1 MPYNFPKFKNTTDSL
16 GRVRD
21 TLCESHG
28 VANISDLRQP
38 RNVQL
43 GFLVK
48 VKEMLQ
54 ANESQNANQ
63 IMIGASLF
71 IQHEIAKTY
80 GMRSANNSTLHSELH
95 NVTGHTK
102 EAPIT
107 TKNQLKAA
115 KAFQTY
121 LVSVAYVEGNKDKE
135 LLERHA
141 FSDIDGFNLND
152 CVVNCNAFVT
162 NVSEKNQ
169 EEIKA
174 AEAKAEQ
181 KRLAEAAK
189 KNGESGGLFSW
200 LGAGNAQNT
209 QDKTQTKD
217 VKQGFGL

>member
-1 MPYNFPKFKNTTDSL
+1 MPYSFPKFKSTTDAL
-16 GRVRD
+16 GDVRD
-21 TLCESHG
+21 TLCESHS

-54 ANESQNANQ
+54 AKAPQNANQ

-80 GMRSANNSTLHSELH
+80 SARSANNSTLHNELH
-95 NVTGHTK
+95 KVTGHTK
-102 EAPIT
+102 KAPME
-107 TKNQLKAA
+107 TKEQLKAA

-121 LVSVAYVEGNKDKE
+121 LVSVAYVDGNKDRE
-135 LLERHA
+135 LLEDHA
-141 FSDIDGFNLND
+141 FSDIDGFNLSD

-162 NVSEKNQ
+162 NVGEKNQ

-174 AEAKAEQ
+174 AAAKAER
-181 KRLAEAAK
+181 KRLADEAAK
-189 KNGESGGLFSW
+189 KHGDSGGLFSW
-200 LGAGNAQNT
+200 LNAGSAKNT
-209 QDKTQTKD
+209 KDETND
-217 VKQGFGL
+217 VKQGFNL